1 MDSKKVE
8 CLIQYALIV
17 ASEEDDSFSQQL
29 GAIHIIKYVYLADLA
44 YAERKQ
50 GQSYTGTQWSFHDF
64 GPWSVE
70 VYKQIEPA
78 LHAIGATK
86 NTYQSK
92 YENDSVRWLLKERPY
107 RAEEIERE
115 VDFVPRQAVKKFVH
129 QFGSYTESLLKY
141 VYLTKPMLTAA
152 PEEILNLEQVAISS
166 EKADIVK
173 KNGDKPKKI
182 MISNNKQNQIRQNIQ
197 SRLVEEKKRR
207 AMKKFSPVPR
217 YDDVFLQGQEW
228 LDSLAGEPVQQ
239 SKGELQFSPDIWK
252 SKSRFDPDVS

>member
-8 CLIQYALIV
+8 RLIQFALIV

-29 GAIHIIKYVYLADLA
+29 GAIHLLKYVYLADLA
-44 YAERKQ
+44 YAERN
-50 GQSYTGTQWSFHDF
+50 GQSYTGVQWCFHHF

-78 LHAIGATK
+78 LHAIGAIK
-86 NTYQSK
+86 NNYPSK
-92 YENDSVRWLLKERPY
+92 YEDDTVRWILKEKSY

-115 VDFVPRQAVKKFVH
+115 VDFLPRQAVKKFVH
-129 QFGSYTESLLKY
+129 QFGSDTESLLKY

-152 PEEILNLEQVAISS
+152 PEEILNIEQVVISS
-166 EKADIVK
+166 SRAEIDK
-173 KNGDKPKKI
+173 KNGDKSKKI

-197 SRLVEEKKRR
+197 LRLVEEKKRR
-207 AMKKFSPVPR
+207 AMKNLSPAPR

-228 LDSLAGEPVQQ
+228 LDSLAGEPIQQ
-239 SKGELQFSPDIWK
+239 SQGELHFSSDIWK